1 MAKMFRSTDAAADPT
16 ESQTV
21 SASGV
26 ATPYFMLVQMNNA
39 ALLEAYETLG
49 IAPSATEIEEQR
61 FPTGFNMSQALT
73 PHEFGAEDRAV
84 HSGNP
89 YGGDDP
95 IHEVEAETH
104 GTADEMRSFARKVI
118 GRFSAMSSDGSDFGE
133 AVTTALER
141 AAGPG
146 TDFDLSVLQ
155 MGSAMIGKSAPI
167 STCAADSAGQL
178 PFTGFRA
185 DYRPET
191 APAGLARTTLRKH
204 SLGARHVVAPGGAA
218 MALAQAFQEI
228 YRARDRGAGSG
239 DKAPRTAGASLPEG
253 LP

>member
-1 MAKMFRSTDAAADPT
+1 MAKMFRSTDASAAPR
-16 ESQTV
+16 EIQTV

-49 IAPSATEIEEQR
+49 IAPSATKIEEQR
-61 FPTGFNMSQALT
+61 FPAGFSTAQALT
-73 PHEFGAEDRAV
+73 PHEFGADDRAV

-89 YGGDDP
+89 YGGADP
-95 IHEVEAETH
+95 IREVEAETH
-104 GTADEMRSFARKVI
+104 GAADEMRSFARKVI
-118 GRFSAMSSDGSDFGE
+118 GRFGGMSSDGSDFGD
-133 AVTTALER
+133 AVTAAMDR

-155 MGSAMIGKSAPI
+155 IGIAMIDGSAPI
-167 STCAADSAGQL
+167 STCTADAAGQL

-191 APAGLARTTLRKH
+191 APAGLAKTTLRKH
-204 SLGARHVVAPGGAA
+204 SLDARHVIAPGGAA
-218 MALAQAFQEI
+218 MFLAQAFQEI
-228 YRARDRGAGSG
+228 YRARDRGAGRG
-239 DKAPRTAGASLPEG
+239 DKAPPAAGASLSG
-253 LP
+253 SLP

>member
-1 MAKMFRSTDAAADPT
+1 MFRSTDPPAAPS
-16 ESQTV
+16 EVQTV

-49 IAPSATEIEEQR
+49 ITPSATTIEEQR
-61 FPTGFNMSQALT
+61 FPAGFSMAQALT
-73 PHEFGAEDRAV
+73 PHEFGAEDQAV

-89 YGGDDP
+89 YAGGADP
-95 IHEVEAETH
+95 IREVEAETH

-118 GRFSAMSSDGSDFGE
+118 GRFGGMSSDGSDFGA
-133 AVTTALER
+133 AVTDAMDR

-146 TDFDLSVLQ
+146 TDFDLSVLLTG
-155 MGSAMIGKSAPI
+155 MAMIGKSAPI
-167 STCAADSAGQL
+167 STCTADAAGQL

-191 APAGLARTTLRKH
+191 APAGLAKTTLRKH
-204 SLGARHVVAPGGAA
+204 SLGARHVVASGGAK
-218 MALAQAFQEI
+218 MFLDQVFQEV
-228 YRARDRGAGSG
+228 YRARDRGAGKG
-239 DKAPRTAGASLPEG
+239 DKAPAGTSLPEN
-253 LP
+253 LR

>member
-1 MAKMFRSTDAAADPT
+1 MAKMFRSTDASADPA
-16 ESQTV
+16 EIQTV

-49 IAPSATEIEEQR
+49 IAPSATKIEEQR
-61 FPTGFNMSQALT
+61 FPAGFGMAQALA
-73 PHEFGAEDRAV
+73 PHEFGAEDQAV

-89 YGGDDP
+89 FGGADP
-95 IHEVEAETH
+95 IREVEAETH

-118 GRFSAMSSDGSDFGE
+118 GRFSAMSSDGSDFGD
-133 AVTTALER
+133 AVMAALDR

-146 TDFDLSVLQ
+146 TDFDLSVLRTG
-155 MGSAMIGKSAPI
+155 MAMIGKSAAI
-167 STCAADSAGQL
+167 STCTADGAGQL

-191 APAGLARTTLRKH
+191 APAGLAKTTLRKH
-204 SLGARHVVAPGGAA
+204 SLGARHVLAPGGAA

-228 YRARDRGAGSG
+228 YRARDRGAGRG
-239 DKAPRTAGASLPEG
+239 DKAPRAAGAPQPERFR
-253 LP
+253 

>member
-1 MAKMFRSTDAAADPT
+1 MAKMFRSTDASADPA
-16 ESQTV
+16 EIQTV

-49 IAPSATEIEEQR
+49 IAPSATKIEKQR
-61 FPTGFNMSQALT
+61 FPAGFGMAQALA
-73 PHEFGAEDRAV
+73 PHEFGAEDQAV

-89 YGGDDP
+89 FGGADP
-95 IHEVEAETH
+95 IREVEAETH

-118 GRFSAMSSDGSDFGE
+118 ARFGAMSSDGSDFGD

-146 TDFDLSVLQ
+146 TDFDLSVLLT
-155 MGSAMIGKSAPI
+155 GSAMIGKSAPI
-167 STCAADSAGQL
+167 STCTADGAGQL

-191 APAGLARTTLRKH
+191 APAGLAKTTLRKH
-204 SLGARHVVAPGGAA
+204 SLGARHVLAPGGAA
-218 MALAQAFQEI
+218 MVLAQAFQEI

-239 DKAPRTAGASLPEG
+239 DKAPPAGAASLPG
-253 LP
+253 SFP

>member
-1 MAKMFRSTDAAADPT
+1 MAKMFRSTDASETPQ

-49 IAPSATEIEEQR
+49 IAPSATKIEKQR
-61 FPTGFNMSQALT
+61 FPAGFSMAQALT
-73 PHEFGAEDRAV
+73 PHEFGAEDQAV

-89 YGGDDP
+89 YGGADP
-95 IHEVEAETH
+95 IREVEAETH

-118 GRFSAMSSDGSDFGE
+118 ARFSGMSSDGSDFGD
-133 AVTTALER
+133 AVSAALDR

-155 MGSAMIGKSAPI
+155 TGIAMIERSAPI
-167 STCAADSAGQL
+167 STCTADGAGQL

-191 APAGLARTTLRKH
+191 APAGLAKNTLRKH
-204 SLGARHVVAPGGAA
+204 SLAARYVVAPGGAA
-218 MALAQAFQEI
+218 MFLSQAFQEI
-228 YRARDRGAGSG
+228 YRARDRGAGRG
-239 DKAPRTAGASLPEG
+239 DKAAPAAGTSLPG
-253 LP
+253 GRP